1 MPGFIVGGPN
11 SYSFVSLGLKSVL
24 YPMHICSSV
33 RGIPWYLSLNQSLSI
48 FPLDQMSTE

>member
-24 YPMHICSSV
+24 YP
-33 RGIPWYLSLNQSLSI
+33 
-48 FPLDQMSTE
+48 LDNIQLCPMQIAS